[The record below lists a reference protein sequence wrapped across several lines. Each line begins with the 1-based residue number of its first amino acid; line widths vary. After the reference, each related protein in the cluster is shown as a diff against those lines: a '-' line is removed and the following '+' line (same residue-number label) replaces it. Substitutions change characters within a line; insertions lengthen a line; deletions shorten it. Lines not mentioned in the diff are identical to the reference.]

1 MEKVKYFK
9 IRGTLVRASSNDFID
24 DHGIFI
30 EEKIFFVKNIINKKF
45 ETTYKISSINSVHKD
60 ILQLAIEKYTIAEF
74 TFLLEHDLIYK
85 LSDSHNELDFKFYL
99 IVKTATIFD
108 VFYNYKWLKIN
119 ACYYE
124 MNTFSN
130 TLTGPYYFRE
140 NDDIEKIKI
149 LVDKSLIYI
158 PTKKQTFESLINK
171 KSA

>member
-1 MEKVKYFK
+1 
-9 IRGTLVRASSNDFID
+9 
-24 DHGIFI
+24 
-30 EEKIFFVKNIINKKF
+30 
-45 ETTYKISSINSVHKD
+45 
-60 ILQLAIEKYTIAEF
+60 
-74 TFLLEHDLIYK
+74 
-85 LSDSHNELDFKFYL
+85 
-99 IVKTATIFD
+99 
-108 VFYNYKWLKIN
+108 
-119 ACYYE
+119 